1 MTKIGGRERREP
13 AIIKSKNSLSP
24 TQKNTYSRLPATTPG
39 LWLAAK
45 RNSLSALMQN
55 FAYKVVKSCL
65 ELELQWLRNGAIYI
79 NIQVK

>member
-24 TQKNTYSRLPATTPG
+24 TQKNTYSRLPVTTPG

-45 RNSLSALMQN
+45 RNSLSALVQN
-55 FAYKVVKSCL
+55 FAYKVVKHESL
-65 ELELQWLRNGAIYI
+65 GDGAIYI
-79 NIQVK
+79 NIPVK